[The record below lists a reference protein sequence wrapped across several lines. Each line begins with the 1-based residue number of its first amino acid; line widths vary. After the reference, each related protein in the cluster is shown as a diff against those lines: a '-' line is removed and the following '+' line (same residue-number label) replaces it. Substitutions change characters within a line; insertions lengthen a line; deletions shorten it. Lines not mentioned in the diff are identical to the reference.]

1 MQLLEVA
8 ATGSATGGR
17 RGGGGCGRVRRVTAR
32 DSNPSANIFN
42 LLNTAHV
49 DSARE
54 SAEVVAADSEAAPV
68 Y

>member
-42 LLNTAHV
+42 TAHRDV
-49 DSARE
+49 DSE
-54 SAEVVAADSEAAPV
+54 CAEVVAADSEAAPV